1 MKLIDLDPNWFV
13 DKEGRHGQG
22 VSFLC
27 PHCREIR
34 IGVDFSNPIDGD
46 VIIPSRKLS
55 NGKMTEHWK
64 REGDSFENLSL
75 TPSVDFKLYEKDK
88 DGKEIVTPHWHGF
101 IKNGI
106 IC

>member
-1 MKLIDLDPNWFV
+1 
-13 DKEGRHGQG
+13 
-22 VSFLC
+22 
-27 PHCREIR
+27 
-34 IGVDFSNPIDGD
+34 
-46 VIIPSRKLS
+46 
-55 NGKMTEHWK
+55 MTEHWK